1 HSVQHTTRQLAGIA
15 GVPFEEVAFGGAG
28 INHQPC
34 VLRFCRDGYDL
45 YPLVDAAIER
55 DPELRRRVRVDMYR
69 RLGYFPTESSEHG
82 AEYLPWYMRHDA
94 EIERLR
100 IPPGEYVRRS
110 EENLGEFDQVRAQV
124 AAGQ

>member
-1 HSVQHTTRQLAGIA
+1 
-15 GVPFEEVAFGGAG
+15 
-28 INHQPC
+28 
-34 VLRFCRDGYDL
+34 
-45 YPLVDAAIER
+45 
-55 DPELRRRVRVDMYR
+55 MYR

-110 EENLGEFDQVRAQV
+110 EENLGEFARCAPRSPPGSRSRSSG
-124 AAGQ
+124 ASSTRR